1 MRPIE
6 FYTTPEG
13 EVTIREMGMPERQLK
28 ESDTEFIQRFLEVL
42 EEFYPEAYKAL
53 RETYAR
59 YDGNRLWRDFLA
71 VRRFIKCNFGLYDNE
86 IDIDE
91 NWNFKFEFV
100 GCPMR
105 GECAGFKV
113 ICQPQFNCKLSDRQL
128 EIMRLCY
135 EGLSDEEIGK
145 RMFLSSHTIN
155 NHRRNSFR
163 NWEFTPWQNLIGTQP
178 RKVYLR
184 RLFNAT
190 LIHLTQLIMAKKK
203 VEERELTGK
212 ETAAAIAIMLLSL

>member
-71 VRRFIKCNFGLYDNE
+71 VRRFLS
-86 IDIDE
+86 
-91 NWNFKFEFV
+91 
-100 GCPMR
+100 
-105 GECAGFKV
+105 V
-113 ICQPQFNCKLSDRQL
+113 ISVCMITKLIL
-128 EIMRLCY
+128 M
-135 EGLSDEEIGK
+135 K
-145 RMFLSSHTIN
+145 
-155 NHRRNSFR
+155 
-163 NWEFTPWQNLIGTQP
+163 IGT
-178 RKVYLR
+178 
-184 RLFNAT
+184 
-190 LIHLTQLIMAKKK
+190 
-203 VEERELTGK
+203 
-212 ETAAAIAIMLLSL
+212 LSLNSLDVRCEVNV

>member
-53 RETYAR
+53 RETYAK

-113 ICQPQFNCKLSDRQL
+113 ICQPKFNSNLSERQL

-135 EGLSDEEIGK
+135 EGLSDEEVGK

-155 NHRRNSFR
+155 NHVVTASG
-163 NWEFTPWQNLIGTQP
+163 NWVFTLWQSLIGTQP
-178 RKVYLR
+178 RKDYLR
-184 RLFNAT
+184 RPFNAT
-190 LIHLTQLIMAKKK
+190 LIHLTQH
-203 VEERELTGK
+203 
-212 ETAAAIAIMLLSL
+212 

>member
-53 RETYAR
+53 RETYAK

-91 NWNFKFEFV
+91 NWISVALN
-100 GCPMR
+100 G
-105 GECAGFKV
+105 
-113 ICQPQFNCKLSDRQL
+113 
-128 EIMRLCY
+128 RL
-135 EGLSDEEIGK
+135 K
-145 RMFLSSHTIN
+145 
-155 NHRRNSFR
+155 
-163 NWEFTPWQNLIGTQP
+163 
-178 RKVYLR
+178 
-184 RLFNAT
+184 
-190 LIHLTQLIMAKKK
+190 
-203 VEERELTGK
+203 
-212 ETAAAIAIMLLSL
+212 

>member
-53 RETYAR
+53 RETYAK

-113 ICQPQFNCKLSDRQL
+113 ICQPKFNSNLSERQL
-128 EIMRLCY
+128 EIMRLCH
-135 EGLSDEEIGK
+135 EGLSDEEVGK

-163 NWEFTPWQNLIGTQP
+163 KLGVHSMAEFNRYAAEKG
-178 RKVYLR
+178 
-184 RLFNAT
+184 LF
-190 LIHLTQLIMAKKK
+190 K
-203 VEERELTGK
+203 
-212 ETAAAIAIMLLSL
+212 TAV

>member
-6 FYTTPEG
+6 FYTTPGG
-13 EVTIREMGMPERQLK
+13 EVTIKEIGMPERQLK

-53 RETYAR
+53 REAYAR
-59 YDGNRLWRDFLA
+59 YDGNRYYRDFLA

-113 ICQPQFNCKLSDRQL
+113 ICQPQFNSKLSDRQL

-135 EGLSDEEIGK
+135 EGLSDEEVGK
-145 RMFLSSHTIN
+145 RMFLSSHTVN

-163 NWEFTPWQNLIGTQP
+163 KLGVHSMAEFNRYAAEKG
-178 RKVYLR
+178 
-184 RLFNAT
+184 LFK
-190 LIHLTQLIMAKKK
+190 Q
-203 VEERELTGK
+203 
-212 ETAAAIAIMLLSL
+212 TAL